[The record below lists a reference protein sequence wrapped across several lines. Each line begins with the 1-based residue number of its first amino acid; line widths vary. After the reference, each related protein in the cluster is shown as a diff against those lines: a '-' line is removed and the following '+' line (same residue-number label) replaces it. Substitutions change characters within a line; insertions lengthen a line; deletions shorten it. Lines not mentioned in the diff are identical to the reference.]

1 MRLKIVS
8 LCFSSGGGHLFCH
21 ECVERASS
29 VAIGDGKTELRCL
42 TDCGNVFSINSLQK
56 VLSTAAFSK
65 WLEKIQLADI
75 ERVSLFVELACH
87 LPVLPFHFHLNS
99 AIN

>member
-1 MRLKIVS
+1 M
-8 LCFSSGGGHLFCH
+8 FCH

-42 TDCGNVFSINSLQK
+42 ADCGNVFSINSLQK

-75 ERVSLFVELACH
+75 ERVSLFCRTGLPPASSACP
-87 LPVLPFHFHLNS
+87 LS
-99 AIN
+99 SKQRC